1 MIHAYDEE
9 YLPDAVKNLGEA
21 VDYAVTYCQIEMND
35 FFALFISSGVADQFG
50 RGVPKIISG
59 LSGTEL
65 VLEVFRQSGV
75 QRSFPEPQEDYDYS
89 SAYWC
94 GWIIAYYQWYS
105 GISFRDIFQSISA
118 EDLEHLY
125 PTLHEAS
132 EEKCVDTLNRMILR
146 GQGDSKLKV
155 QRVARNYTQK
165 ELADRTG
172 ISLRTIQHY
181 EQRSKDL
188 NKASG
193 TTLSVLA
200 QTLGC
205 RIEDLLEIDVNE
217 LEDEDE

>member
-9 YLPDAVKNLGEA
+9 YLPDAIKNLGEA
-21 VDYAVTYCQIEMND
+21 VDYAVSYCQIETND
-35 FFALFISSGVADQFG
+35 FFDLFIASGLADQFG

-75 QRSFPEPQEDYDYS
+75 QRPFPEPQEDYDYS
-89 SAYWC
+89 CAYWC

-105 GISFRDIFQSISA
+105 GIPFRDIFQSISA
-118 EDLEHLY
+118 EELEHLY

-146 GQGDSKLKV
+146 DQGDSKLKV
-155 QRVARNYTQK
+155 QRVVRNYTQK

-188 NKASG
+188 NRASG

>member
-1 MIHAYDEE
+1 MTHAYSED
-9 YLPDAVKNLGEA
+9 YLSDAMKNLGEA
-21 VDYAVTYCQIEMND
+21 VDYAVNLCQIKMDD
-35 FFALFISSGVADQFG
+35 FFALFISSGIADQFG
-50 RGVPKIISG
+50 RGVPKIVAG

-75 QRSFPEPQEDYDYS
+75 QRSFPEPQDDYDLS

-105 GISFRDIFQSISA
+105 GIPFRDIFQSVSA
-118 EDLEHLY
+118 EALERLY
-125 PTLHEAS
+125 PTLHETS

-146 GQGDSKLKV
+146 VRGDSKLKV
-155 QRVARNYTQK
+155 QRIARNFTQK

-193 TTLSVLA
+193 ATLSVLA

-205 RIEDLLEIDVNE
+205 RMEDLLEIAVNE
-217 LEDEDE
+217 PGNGDE

>member
-1 MIHAYDEE
+1 MIRAYDEQ
-9 YLPDAVKNLGEA
+9 YLNDAMKNLGEA
-21 VDYAVTYCQIEMND
+21 VDYAVNSCQTEMRE
-35 FFALFISSGVADQFG
+35 FFDLFISSGVADQFG
-50 RGVPKIISG
+50 RGVPKVVSG

-65 VLEVFRQSGV
+65 VLEVFRQSGMV
-75 QRSFPEPQEDYDYS
+75 RHLPEPQEDYDYS

-105 GISFRDIFQSISA
+105 GIPFRDIFQSISA
-118 EDLEHLY
+118 EDLERLY

-146 GQGDSKLKV
+146 AQGVSRLKV
-155 QRVARNYTQK
+155 QRIARNYTQK

-217 LEDEDE
+217 LEGEDE